1 MSISVLRATLLV
13 SAMAICLV
21 GPSGAAEKPMVGL
34 AGASA
39 PGVVM
44 FGATGTVLPGFAD
57 IVTRVS
63 PAVVSLVTSKG
74 LGSGFVID
82 ASGYI
87 VTNNHVMST
96 ATEADVRFSDGS
108 RYKARLVGRDE
119 ETDIAVL
126 KIDAPKQFPT
136 VRFADDRD
144 IRVGDWILAVGNP
157 FGLGGTV
164 TAGIVSARGR
174 DQIGSGQFTDYLQVD
189 AAINPG
195 NSGGPTFDTNGRVI
209 GMNTIAI
216 SSRAGSGI
224 GFAIPSST
232 IQRVVDDL
240 KSSGSVARGYV
251 GVQIAPLSDDAA
263 TALGLPNSNGALVTG
278 VVEKS
283 PAEAGG
289 FKQGD
294 VVLSM
299 NGSTVRDN
307 RELSRRI
314 AALQV
319 GQTAKFGVWRDN
331 KEISL
336 SVTVARRPGVASAA
350 PEPELKLSSLG
361 MAMST
366 VTDSMRTTLALSDA
380 ASGVLITDVELTSDA
395 ALRGLKPGDRI
406 VAVGGTKVNSLVDI
420 NLAIEQARSLKRTM
434 VLLFVENQRGGK
446 RDVPVKLVK

>member
-13 SAMAICLV
+13 SALAIGLA
-21 GPSGAAEKPMVGL
+21 GPSGAAEKPAAAGL
-34 AGASA
+34 IATSSPGA
-39 PGVVM
+39 VM
-44 FGATGTVLPGFAD
+44 IGATGTVLPGFAD
-57 IVTRVS
+57 IVTRVT
-63 PAVVSLVTSKG
+63 PAVVSLATSKG

-82 ASGYI
+82 AQGFI
-87 VTNNHVMST
+87 VTNSHVIGT
-96 ATEADVRFSDGS
+96 ATEADVRFADGS
-108 RYKARLVGRDE
+108 RYKARLIGKDE

-126 KIDAPKQFPT
+126 KIDAPKTFPV

-195 NSGGPTFDTNGRVI
+195 NSGGPTFDTAGRVI
-209 GMNTIAI
+209 GMNTIAV

-224 GFAIPSST
+224 GFALPSST
-232 IQRVVDDL
+232 IQRVVQDL
-240 KSSGSVARGYV
+240 KSSGSVSRGYV

-278 VVEKS
+278 VVEGS
-283 PAEAGG
+283 PAESGG

-294 VVLSM
+294 VVLTM
-299 NGSTVRDN
+299 NGQTVRDN

-319 GQTAKFGVWRDN
+319 GQTATFVVWREN
-331 KEISL
+331 KQVTL
-336 SVTVARRPGVASAA
+336 SVTVARRAGVAGAA
-350 PEPELKLSSLG
+350 QPELKLSSLG
-361 MAMST
+361 VALAT

-380 ASGVLITDVELTSDA
+380 ATGVLITEVDISSDA

-406 VAVGGTKVNSLVDI
+406 VAVGSTSVNSLTDI
-420 NLAIEQARSLKRTM
+420 NLAIEQARALKRSM

-446 RDVPVKLVK
+446 RDVPVKLTK

>member
-13 SAMAICLV
+13 SALAIGLA
-21 GPSGAAEKPMVGL
+21 GPSGAADQSLVG
-34 AGASA
+34 ARA
-39 PGVVM
+39 PGVVVV
-44 FGATGTVLPGFAD
+44 GATGTVLPGFAD
-57 IVTRVS
+57 IVRRVS
-63 PAVVSLVTSKG
+63 PAVVSLITTKG

-82 ASGYI
+82 EQGFI
-87 VTNNHVMST
+87 VTNSHVIQS
-96 ATEADVRFSDGS
+96 ATEAEVRFADGT
-108 RYKARLVGRDE
+108 RYKARLIGKDE
-119 ETDIAVL
+119 ETDIAVM
-126 KIDAPKQFPT
+126 KIDAPKTFPV
-136 VRFADDRD
+136 VRFADDKD
-144 IRVGDWILAVGNP
+144 VRVGDWILAVGNP

-195 NSGGPTFDTNGRVI
+195 NSGGPTFDTAGRVI
-209 GMNTIAI
+209 GMNTIAV

-224 GFAIPSST
+224 GFALPSST
-232 IQRVVDDL
+232 IQRVVADL
-240 KSSGSVARGYV
+240 KSSGTVSRGYV
-251 GVQIAPLSDDAA
+251 GVQIAALSDDAA

-278 VVEKS
+278 VVEGS

-289 FKQGD
+289 FRQGD

-299 NGSTVRDN
+299 NGQSVRDN

-319 GQTAKFGVWRDN
+319 GQTATFTVWRDN
-331 KEISL
+331 KQITIT
-336 SVTVARRPGVASAA
+336 VTVARRAGVASTPA
-350 PEPELKLSSLG
+350 PELKLSSLG
-361 MAMST
+361 IAMST

-380 ASGVLITDVELTSDA
+380 ASGVLITDVDLASDA
-395 ALRGLKPGDRI
+395 AIRGLKAGDRI
-406 VAVGGTKVNSLVDI
+406 VAVGGTKVDSLTDI
-420 NLAIEQARSLKRTM
+420 NLAIEQARALKRTM